1 MMAGR
6 NIFAC
11 WLRHRKSSTLI
22 RKYRRVN
29 LKLPLLP
36 CLDLGFILWL
46 QLNFCLGAICQFGR
60 CFVSPAA
67 SRFDCHMRAT
77 AFRET
82 FCLKLLPQTAV
93 LNTRVTWKVVT
104 FQTGKPLNFHSAMVP
119 STWIAH
125 GPKDQWHM
133 FVSVCV
139 RHSLTSWS
147 WYRRTHFQLYIS
159 SYDWMSQL
167 DPDNEKWL

>member
-82 FCLKLLPQTAV
+82 FCLKLLPQMDV
-93 LNTRVTWKVVT
+93 LNTLVTLKVVAY
-104 FQTGKPLNFHSAMVP
+104 QTGKPFQTEKSFNLPSAV
-119 STWIAH
+119 
-125 GPKDQWHM
+125 
-133 FVSVCV
+133 VSLHRNCILWKGSVAYVCFCSRATFLDV
-139 RHSLTSWS
+139 LK
-147 WYRRTHFQLYIS
+147 FKLYIF
-159 SYDWMSQL
+159 
-167 DPDNEKWL
+167 KI